1 MKSSVKYSDS
11 NPPVQLA
18 KYIEVDEGK
27 NKISNKTI
35 MLLRANNLA
44 LSNSN
49 KAYQDKVI
57 EFNKYLKEN
66 DIHRILN
73 VLRSL
78 IISK

>member
-18 KYIEVDEGK
+18 KYIEDEGK
-27 NKISNKTI
+27 NKISNKTL